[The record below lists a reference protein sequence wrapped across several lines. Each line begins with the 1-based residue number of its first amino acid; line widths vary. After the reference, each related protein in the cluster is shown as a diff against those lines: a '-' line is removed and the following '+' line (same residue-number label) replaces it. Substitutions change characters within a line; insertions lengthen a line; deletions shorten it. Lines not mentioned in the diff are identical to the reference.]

1 MANALWAAMVD
12 ADSVVAEESGN
23 QLQISNS
30 EMGALNNQHLG
41 EVKALHDL
49 LV

>member
-1 MANALWAAMVD
+1 MVD

-30 EMGALNNQHLG
+30 EMGALNNQPQHLG